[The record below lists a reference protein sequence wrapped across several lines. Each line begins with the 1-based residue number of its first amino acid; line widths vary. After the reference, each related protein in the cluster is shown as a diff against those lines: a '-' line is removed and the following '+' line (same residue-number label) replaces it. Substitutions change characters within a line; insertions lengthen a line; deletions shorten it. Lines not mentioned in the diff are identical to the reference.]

1 MTVIAPPGLPFGVQ
15 GCQIGPQGEKS
26 ISSRG
31 SMFNA
36 ATITLSIL
44 VIIVPFQ
51 VNLKPECPRLGIAS
65 PVLQDSS
72 TIRDVEVG
80 VRLHKVMVMG

>member
-1 MTVIAPPGLPFGVQ
+1 MTVIAPRGRPFGVQ

-26 ISSRG
+26 ISSRE

-44 VIIVPFQ
+44 LITVQFQ

-65 PVLQDSS
+65 PVRPDNS
-72 TIRDVEVG
+72 TIRDAEVG